1 MSKKWTEED
10 INLLKASLLV
20 HPVPE
25 VAKIL
30 GRGVFAVKKKMA
42 QLGLK
47 STKRVETAR
56 SNWWTDREVRI
67 LKTWSAKG
75 WTAKRI
81 AKKIGKTEKAVNV
94 KASKM
99 KISLNHQSWS
109 EGDVE
114 ILIQMYNE
122 GVPMTEI
129 AEHFGRS
136 VSACSKKLKELCVQK
151 SYSWSDEEVETLFRL
166 KAEGQTWD
174 RIASKLGRK
183 RHAVMKKYHREKQAY
198 LSL

>member
-1 MSKKWTEED
+1 MSKKWTDED
-10 INLLKASLLV
+10 ILLLKASLLV
-20 HPVPE
+20 HPIPE

-30 GRGVFAVKKKMA
+30 GRGVFAVKKKMN

-47 STKRVETAR
+47 STKRVETVR

-109 EGDVE
+109 EDDVE
-114 ILIQMYNE
+114 LLIQMYNE
-122 GVPMTEI
+122 GIPMAEI
-129 AEHFGRS
+129 AEHFERS
-136 VSACSKKLKELCVQK
+136 ISACSNKLKELCVQK
-151 SYSWSDEEVETLFRL
+151 SYSWSEEEVETLFRL
-166 KAEGQTWD
+166 KSEGKTWD

-183 RHAVMKKYHREKQAY
+183 RHAVMRKYHREKQT
-198 LSL
+198 